1 MSHFEDQG
9 NHPEYS
15 GPCHGRAEHHHP
27 HSHHHGHHV
36 RGEHPHP
43 GGEHHGRGGRH
54 GGGPGRVFGHGGLRL
69 VLLQLIADKPRHGY
83 ELIKEI
89 GDRLGGSYSPSPGV
103 IYPTLTLL
111 EELGYTSMA
120 PTVLEGGG
128 GRKLYSITDAG
139 QAYLAENRVEADV
152 LLARMA
158 HADTPHPGRPPQV
171 VRALENFKLAARMR
185 LGGAPLTDEQAH
197 AFAQILD
204 NAAQQLER
212 I

>member
-1 MSHFEDQG
+1 MPHFEKPSEHSEHG
-9 NHPEYS
+9 
-15 GPCHGRAEHHHP
+15 GPRHGRAEYR
-27 HSHHHGHHV
+27 HSLQDHHHGHHV

-111 EELGYTSMA
+111 EELGYTTMA
-120 PTVLEGGG
+120 ESGG
-128 GRKLYSITDAG
+128 GRKLYSITDTG
-139 QAYLAENRVEADV
+139 QAFLAENRVETDAH
-152 LLARMA
+152 LARMA
-158 HADTPHPGRPPQV
+158 NADTPHPGRAPQV
-171 VRALENFKLAARMR
+171 VRALENFKLAVRMR
-185 LGGAPLTDEQAH
+185 LSGAPLTDEQAH

>member
-1 MSHFEDQG
+1 MPHFEKHCDHSDHG
-9 NHPEYS
+9 
-15 GPCHGRAEHHHP
+15 GPRHGRAEHHHP
-27 HSHHHGHHV
+27 HGHHHGHHV

-43 GGEHHGRGGRH
+43 GGDHPGRGGRH

-111 EELGYTSMA
+111 EELGYTAMA
-120 PTVLEGGG
+120 ESGG

-139 QAYLAENRVEADV
+139 QAFLAENRVEADA
-152 LLARMA
+152 LLSRMA
-158 HADTPHPGRPPQV
+158 NADAPHPGRPPQV

-185 LGGAPLTDEQAH
+185 LGGAPLSDEQAH

>member
-1 MSHFEDQG
+1 MSHFEKHS
-9 NHPEYS
+9 NHPAHG
-15 GPCHGRAEHHHP
+15 GPRHGHP
-27 HSHHHGHHV
+27 ERHHGHHHHGGQHV
-36 RGEHPHP
+36 RGEYPHP
-43 GGEHHGRGGRH
+43 GGERGGR
-54 GGGPGRVFGHGGLRL
+54 GGPGRVFGHGGLRL
-69 VLLQLIADKPRHGY
+69 VLLQLVADKPRHGY

-103 IYPTLTLL
+103 VYPTLTLL
-111 EELGYTSMA
+111 EELGYTTMTES
-120 PTVLEGGG
+120 GG

-139 QAYLAENRVEADV
+139 QAFLADNRVEADA

-158 HADTPHPGRPPQV
+158 HADSPHPGRAPQV

-185 LGGAPLTDEQAH
+185 LGGTPLTDAQAH
-197 AFAQILD
+197 AFAHILD